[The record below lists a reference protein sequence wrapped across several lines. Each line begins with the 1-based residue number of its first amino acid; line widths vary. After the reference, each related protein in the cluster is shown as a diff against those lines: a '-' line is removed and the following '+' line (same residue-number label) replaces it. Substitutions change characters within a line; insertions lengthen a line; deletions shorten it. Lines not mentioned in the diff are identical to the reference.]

1 MLSSGCH
8 AFIVLN
14 GVIIEAVSTEIR
26 GHIAGTA
33 CRIGGHMALLWS
45 AVRPPLQRALYKH
58 NSSQPYWEFLQGRKG
73 NFGPASKELMW
84 NSVAFFQHLLAGS
97 LMLVGWWG
105 GEKRGETLLC
115 FRLGVLTEVSGEVL
129 DMVEM
134 VQGKGVWA
142 TGSSEIGR
150 GAYAAIIAH
159 HLPGIALVFP
169 LNIWCSCVELWQRC
183 ALALELPGAVTLLL
197 QCYKETLEVQ
207 LNKGSPRFLLLL
219 INMLTMIL
227 FVWARFFV
235 VTPAMIELVTEG
247 LKIHCRTSHALIGG
261 AFMMTMFNIMA
272 AIPLFVD
279 VKRSFQLFVGRGSEA
294 RVKKVQ

>member
-1 MLSSGCH
+1 M
-8 AFIVLN
+8 
-14 GVIIEAVSTEIR
+14 
-26 GHIAGTA
+26 
-33 CRIGGHMALLWS
+33 
-45 AVRPPLQRALYKH
+45 
-58 NSSQPYWEFLQGRKG
+58 
-73 NFGPASKELMW
+73 
-84 NSVAFFQHLLAGS
+84 
-97 LMLVGWWG
+97 
-105 GEKRGETLLC
+105 
-115 FRLGVLTEVSGEVL
+115 
-129 DMVEM
+129 
-134 VQGKGVWA
+134 QGKGVWA
-142 TGSSEIGR
+142 TGSCEIGR

-207 LNKGSPRFLLLL
+207 LNKGSPHFLLLL

-247 LKIHCRTSHALIGG
+247 LKIHCRTSYALVGG

-272 AIPLFVD
+272 AIPLFAPVLLRARGGNG
-279 VKRSFQLFVGRGSEA
+279 VEVIGRRRWSLEHTKDTDLLEA
-294 RVKKVQ
+294 CLQPRKK